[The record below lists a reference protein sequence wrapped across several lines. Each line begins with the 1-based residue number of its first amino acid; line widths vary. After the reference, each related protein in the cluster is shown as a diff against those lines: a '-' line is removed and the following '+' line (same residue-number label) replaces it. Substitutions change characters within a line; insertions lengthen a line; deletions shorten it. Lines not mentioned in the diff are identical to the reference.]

1 MFIAAIL
8 VGPIE
13 RPSAGQNLAGTNAV
27 SNQAVVATPSYPTVS
42 QHSPLLLA
50 QEFRAYQPPPVSA
63 APPIVPIAPV
73 GSEYKIQSF
82 EAYKAPPVSISTPPP
97 LAEMPHVHAHPH
109 HADAETPSLCDVLT
123 DPEAR
128 HRAGCP

>member
-1 MFIAAIL
+1 MRHKFALSVMFIAAIL
-8 VGPIE
+8 VGTIE
-13 RPSAGQNLAGTNAV
+13 RPSA
-27 SNQAVVATPSYPTVS
+27 
-42 QHSPLLLA
+42 
-50 QEFRAYQPPPVSA
+50 
-63 APPIVPIAPV
+63 
-73 GSEYKIQSF
+73 
-82 EAYKAPPVSISTPPP
+82 VSISTPPP